1 MEEEIRMNDKL
12 NKYEAGIEST
22 FSQFTQINKTK
33 KNLIE
38 GIIDKANEKKSISI
52 RLNNQDLEQLKLRA
66 ELEGLPYQTLL
77 SSIVHK
83 FISDQL
89 VDKRNVLQCIQLLK
103 TT

>member
-1 MEEEIRMNDKL
+1 MNDKL
-12 NKYEAGIEST
+12 NKYEAETEGA

-52 RLNNQDLEQLKLRA
+52 RLNNQDLEQLKRRA
-66 ELEGLPYQTLL
+66 EIESLPYQTLL
-77 SSIVHK
+77 SSIIHK

-89 VDKRNVLQCIQLLK
+89 VDKKNILQCIIKLLK